1 MIKSVIIKES
11 LPDDLLVKLG
21 TAFIALVKPASIQT
35 GQHTNFY
42 VNNACTLTS
51 VRGIVKFSSDNSTWN
66 NSLTVNNSDTKVYI
80 KTSGEDGIVFGNG
93 SFFANKT
100 SEIKDTLILVDLF
113 NLANSNIPND
123 VLLGANQI
131 FECFKGDIS
140 VFKGKQLFK
149 SKGFQMDLSS
159 YSENS
164 FIFGDITG
172 VLNAKNY
179 CGLYSTYIFG
189 DITEMLAIHEYDIS
203 SENKQVILKGNDT
216 TTYDKFTCKP
226 FDRGKAFT
234 SNDKI
239 VIEQQMRA
247 ESIINILM
255 SLADFPNANRIVTLN
270 GEENANVN
278 AAISAFIT
286 AGGGTLTY
294 NGTVR
299 S

>member
-11 LPDDLLVKLG
+11 LPDDLLVKVG

-35 GQHTNFY
+35 GQHTSFY
-42 VNNACTLTS
+42 VNKACTLTS

-66 NSLTVNNSDTKVYI
+66 NSLTVNNSGTKVYI

-93 SFFANKT
+93 SFFANNT

-123 VLLGANQI
+123 ILLGANQI

-149 SKGFQMDLSS
+149 SKGIQMDLSS
-159 YSENS
+159 FGENS

-172 VLNAKNY
+172 VMNSQNY

-189 DITEMLAIHEYDIS
+189 DITEMLAFHEYDAPD
-203 SENKQVILKGNDT
+203 NKQVILKGNDT

-234 SNDKI
+234 PNDRV

-255 SLADFPNANRIVTLN
+255 SLSDFPNANRVVTLN
-270 GEENANVN
+270 GEENANVD